1 MEAPIYSRL
10 KKYFDSDK
18 ISFAMPGHK
27 NGRGLN
33 EDLLCCD
40 VTELDSTL
48 NLFSDDETITQANSL
63 LSAVYGSDKSYILT
77 WRLHRRDTSDACGCA
92 FARRYAA
99 RGFGLPYERY
109 KYMCGLRL

>member
-33 EDLLCCD
+33 GDLLCCD

-48 NLFSDDETITQANSL
+48 NLFPMMKRSLRQTLSSL
-63 LSAVYGSDKSYILT
+63 LST
-77 WRLHRRDTSDACGCA
+77 
-92 FARRYAA
+92 AA
-99 RGFGLPYERY
+99 IKAIYLPAAPPSEY
-109 KYMCGLRL
+109 KRCLRLYFRPAILCLQLRTAI

>member
-1 MEAPIYSRL
+1 MFPFTILIFFYIIYINIEQIYNEVTNMEAPIYSRL

-33 EDLLCCD
+33 GDLLCCD

-63 LSAVYGSDKSYILT
+63 LSAAYGSDKS
-77 WRLHRRDTSDACGCA
+77 
-92 FARRYAA
+92 
-99 RGFGLPYERY
+99 
-109 KYMCGLRL
+109 